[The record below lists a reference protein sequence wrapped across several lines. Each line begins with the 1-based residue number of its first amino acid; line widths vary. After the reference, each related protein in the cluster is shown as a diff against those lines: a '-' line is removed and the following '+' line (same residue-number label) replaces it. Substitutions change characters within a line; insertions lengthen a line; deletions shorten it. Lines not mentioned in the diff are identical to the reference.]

1 MMSRIKEILRLTAQI
16 KKQSVSMQRRLLLYW
31 LSMLLGLAAVLV
43 LILSVAGVFSNDA
56 QKAGETLQLQLDNAQ
71 LQLEQHMESLEA
83 NSIALSEQISRTLE
97 SALTGNGLTIDDLN
111 DNPELLQ
118 KLQEDLL
125 PRLYMTLQLSQC
137 SGAYLVLNATTNTGA
152 DKASHSATGIYL
164 RYANLSAKGTGKQD
178 VVFFRGIP
186 DIARAE
192 RLELHNRW
200 NLEFDT
206 ERFPGY
212 DAWMETEVGRLADD
226 CCWTER
232 FRLTDTWEDVQLL
245 CVPILAPDGRVCG
258 LCGVELSSLYCY
270 LSYPELNGSFGP
282 MITLI
287 APVQSGKL
295 LLDKGLTGSV
305 DGTFLSDA
313 NALAVQ
319 KGKYFNTYFD
329 GGNRYIGLHCKTC
342 VRGADGNELVTAVL
356 IPENTYGAYRN
367 TNRLLL
373 IGCSVLLFAFALCLS
388 LFLSKRFVQPIL
400 HTIQVIQSDKIPENS
415 ITGIAELDELV
426 QFVHSKS
433 NAKTLQ
439 AANAL
444 PPNIEE
450 LFHTFSERAKT
461 LSTAERGILK
471 YYIDGHEITE
481 IPNLAFV
488 SIHTVKKHNSN
499 IYQKLGIAS
508 RDELMLYIELFR
520 RLDRLNEL
528 TDCV

>member
-1 MMSRIKEILRLTAQI
+1 MSRIKEILRLTAQI

-31 LSMLLGLAAVLV
+31 LSMLLGIAAVLV
-43 LILSVAGVFSNDA
+43 LILSAVGVFSNDA
-56 QKAGETLQLQLDNAQ
+56 QNAGETLQLQLDNAQ

-97 SALTGNGLTIDDLN
+97 TLLTGNGVTMDDLN
-111 DNPELLQ
+111 DDPELLQ
-118 KLQEDLL
+118 KLQEELM
-125 PRLYMTLQLSQC
+125 PRLYMTLRLSRC
-137 SGAYLVLNATTNTGA
+137 SGVYMVFNATVNTA
-152 DKASHSATGIYL
+152 AEKAPHSATGIYL
-164 RYANLSAKGTGKQD
+164 RYANIHATPAAQPD

-206 ERFPGY
+206 EHFPGY
-212 DAWMETEVGRLADD
+212 DAWMEAEVERLADA

-245 CVPILAPDGRVCG
+245 CVPILDPNGKVCG

-270 LSYPELNGSFGP
+270 YSYPELNGSYGP
-282 MITLI
+282 LITLL
-287 APVQSGKL
+287 APVQGGKL
-295 LLDKGLTGSV
+295 LLEKALTGSA
-305 DGTFLSDA
+305 DGTFLADTDILS
-313 NALAVQ
+313 VQ

-329 GGNRYIGLHCKTC
+329 GGNRYIGLHCKTSI
-342 VRGADGNELVTAVL
+342 RGADGNELVAAVL
-356 IPENTYGAYRN
+356 IPENTFIAYRN

-373 IGCSVLLFAFALCLS
+373 IGCSVLLFVIALCLS
-388 LFLSKRFVQPIL
+388 IFLSKCFVQPIL
-400 HTIQVIQSDKIPENS
+400 HTIQVIQSNEIPENS
-415 ITGIAELDELV
+415 ITGISELDELV
-426 QFVHSKS
+426 QFVHSKTNEKIS
-433 NAKTLQ
+433 QT
-439 AANAL
+439 ANAL

-481 IPNLAFV
+481 IPDLAFV

-508 RDELMLYIELFR
+508 RDELMLYIDLFR
-520 RLDRLNEL
+520 RLDRLSEL
-528 TDCV
+528 TDSV